1 MHKKSK
7 EGGQMLTIN
16 QVREDLK
23 EIRYYYS
30 MQELFDSAAN
40 TVKPLALLNKVER
53 YNAVIK
59 TAPKTIHFI
68 LSFIKLPH
76 ESRARYLP
84 MIPVAIIRPM
94 ITKKPPQMAL
104 ITL

>member
-1 MHKKSK
+1 
-7 EGGQMLTIN
+7 MLTIN

-40 TVKPLALLNKVER
+40 TVKPIALLDKVER

-59 TAPKTIHFI
+59 TAPARLYILYIELYVKNTTQQDLANSWGYERVYITELNTKLVKYLQKT
-68 LSFIKLPH
+68 
-76 ESRARYLP
+76 
-84 MIPVAIIRPM
+84 VA
-94 ITKKPPQMAL
+94 
-104 ITL
+104 